1 MNSNEEIRDILELIA
16 LILLINCVIDIISI
30 FLSH

>member
-1 MNSNEEIRDILELIA
+1 MDSNEEIRDILEFIA
-16 LILLINCVIDIISI
+16 LILFINCVIDIISI